1 MGEGKQGMKTS
12 NWVLHSPLRALCG
25 TESQRPAAAACP
37 SLARHCVTALVLAFA
52 LPHFKLPLLKC
63 VGILLMNY
71 SHPCSCLTKN
81 LLFKGT
87 QTEAG
92 AT

>member
-1 MGEGKQGMKTS
+1 MGEGNQGMKTS
-12 NWVLHSPLRALCG
+12 SWVLHSPLRALCDG
-25 TESQRPAAAACP
+25 LQQQPAHHWP
-37 SLARHCVTALVLAFA
+37 ITALVLAFP

-71 SHPCSCLTKN
+71 SHPCPCLTKN

-87 QTEAG
+87 QTKAG